1 MATRTIF
8 TNYFRAFYPHL
19 SAPYSHNANQ
29 AAKYSIKMA
38 FPKSGTLPATIGNGS
53 TAVDVIMQA
62 LEEVCQEEWKVSYA
76 QAPTVCRVQFPPE
89 WQDGDQDWEKDE
101 QGRLMVGTAKEP
113 SKGMWILS
121 AKNTSPVGVVDHTGT
136 NDIDPGAVYSGC
148 WCRAQ
153 LEISAYTNKEKSNI
167 IVVSLANVQKCYD
180 DANLGGGGN
189 TQTAKQAFAGM
200 VVADSNC
207 QVGANQAGFA
217 SPAMPGATSAPAMQS
232 APVYEMTAAAQGYT
246 RKQWN
251 DAGHNDAVLIANGM
265 MIEVKVPAPSMPGN
279 ASAPAMPGMPG
290 AAVAPAM
297 PVMPVAT
304 SAPAMPGVA
313 YLTPQMPGR

>member
-1 MATRTIF
+1 
-8 TNYFRAFYPHL
+8 
-19 SAPYSHNANQ
+19 
-29 AAKYSIKMA
+29 MA

-217 SPAMPGATSAPAMQS
+217 SPAMPGATSAPAMQAAPAMPGATS
-232 APVYEMTAAAQGYT
+232 APAMQAAPVYEMTAAAQGYT

-251 DAGHNDAVLIANGM
+251 DAGYNDAVLIANGM
-265 MIEVKVPAPSMPGN
+265 MIEVKVPAPSMPGNASAPAMPGN